1 MAQARATVDREKHYG
16 VTMNAMPRAAR
27 LLPLA
32 AALAAAGI
40 VQATPLSAPM
50 PAAWKPGDGR
60 GVAAL
65 FAALEARAIARAPV
79 PGHVAA
85 TLIVTSCADDGSSG
99 TLRSVVTTAGEGDT
113 VDASALTCGA
123 IALTRGAVPVY
134 PDDLTIVGPG
144 AKALAVDG
152 AGADRVFV
160 HYGYG
165 TLGLRDITVRNG
177 SAVVAGYRVTGGA
190 CVISNGYV
198 RLDHGTVS
206 GCLAAGEG
214 AYGGGITARGVSL
227 YTSTLSGN
235 TALGSQANTFTAAYG
250 GGAMAYRGQAFLF
263 DSTIAGNSATH
274 AATDTHGSYC
284 TGGGIF
290 SDLGGYAYRSTLSG
304 NYSFG
309 TGGGL
314 ATHAG
319 FGISDSTIAGNAAR
333 YKTGGGVFAR
343 VFDSMLVDNS
353 TIAGNTAGI
362 SGAGLYF
369 AGVANALTLQSSIVA
384 NNTVAGANADIATM
398 GAFTIGGSNNL
409 VTASASNVTLPVGTL
424 RSDPR
429 LWPLA
434 DNGGPTP
441 TMALMIGSPALDAG
455 SNPLNLASDQRGP
468 GFARVRGAA
477 ADIGAFEGVVAPAVV
492 TTVPALSGW
501 LATLLAAFAGVGGWH
516 TLRRR
521 MASAIFVN

>member
-1 MAQARATVDREKHYG
+1 
-16 VTMNAMPRAAR
+16 MNAMPRAAR

-40 VQATPLSAPM
+40 AQATPLSAPM

-65 FAALEARAIARAPV
+65 FAALQARSIARSSI

-123 IALTRGAVPVY
+123 IALTGGAIPVY
-134 PDDLTIVGPG
+134 ADDLTIVGPG
-144 AKALAVDG
+144 AMALAVDG

-177 SAVVAGYRVTGGA
+177 SAVVTGYRVTGGA

-235 TALGSQANTFTAAYG
+235 TALGSHPYTFTAAYG
-250 GGAMAYRGQAFLF
+250 GGAMAYRG
-263 DSTIAGNSATH
+263 SA
-274 AATDTHGSYC
+274 Y
-284 TGGGIF
+284 I
-290 SDLGGYAYRSTLSG
+290 YRSTI
-304 NYSFG
+304 
-309 TGGGL
+309 TG
-314 ATHAG
+314 
-319 FGISDSTIAGNAAR
+319 
-333 YKTGGGVFAR
+333 
-343 VFDSMLVDNS
+343 
-353 TIAGNTAGI
+353 
-362 SGAGLYF
+362 
-369 AGVANALTLQSSIVA
+369 
-384 NNTVAGANADIATM
+384 
-398 GAFTIGGSNNL
+398 
-409 VTASASNVTLPVGTL
+409 
-424 RSDPR
+424 
-429 LWPLA
+429 
-434 DNGGPTP
+434 
-441 TMALMIGSPALDAG
+441 
-455 SNPLNLASDQRGP
+455 
-468 GFARVRGAA
+468 
-477 ADIGAFEGVVAPAVV
+477 
-492 TTVPALSGW
+492 
-501 LATLLAAFAGVGGWH
+501 
-516 TLRRR
+516 
-521 MASAIFVN
+521 

>member
-1 MAQARATVDREKHYG
+1 
-16 VTMNAMPRAAR
+16 MNAMPRAAR

-40 VQATPLSAPM
+40 AQATPLSAPM

-65 FAALEARAIARAPV
+65 FAALQARSIARSSI

-123 IALTRGAVPVY
+123 IALTGGAIPVY
-134 PDDLTIVGPG
+134 ADDLTIVGPG
-144 AKALAVDG
+144 AMALAVDG

-177 SAVVAGYRVTGGA
+177 SAVVTGYRVTGGA

-235 TALGSQANTFTAAYG
+235 TALGSHPYTFTAAYG
-250 GGAMAYRGQAFLF
+250 GGAMAYRGSAYIYR
-263 DSTIAGNSATH
+263 STITGNRATH
-274 AATDTHGSYC
+274 ALSDTHGSYC

-290 SDLGGYAYRSTLSG
+290 SDLGGHAYRSTLSG

-309 TGGGL
+309 SGGGL

-319 FGISDSTIAGNAAR
+319 FGISDSTIAGNSAR

-343 VFDSMLVDNS
+343 VFDSMLVNNS

-369 AGVANALTLQSSIVA
+369 SGVANALTLQSSIVA
-384 NNTVAGANADIATM
+384 NNSVAGANADIATM
-398 GAFTIGGSNNL
+398 GAFTIAGSNNL

-424 RSDPR
+424 GSDP
-429 LWPLA
+429 LLAPLA
-434 DNGGPTP
+434 NNGGPTQ
-441 TMALMIGSPALDAG
+441 TMGLLAGSPALDAG
-455 SNPLNLASDQRGP
+455 SNPRNLASDQRGA
-468 GFARVRGAA
+468 GFPRVLGAA
-477 ADIGAFEGVVAPAVV
+477 ADIGAFEGVLAPVPA
-492 TTVPALSGW
+492 TPAPALSGW
-501 LATLLAAFAGVGGWH
+501 LAALLAAFFGAGGWH

-521 MASAIFVN
+521 KASAIFVN

>member
-1 MAQARATVDREKHYG
+1 
-16 VTMNAMPRAAR
+16 MNAMPRTAR

-40 VQATPLSAPM
+40 AQATPLSAPM

-65 FAALEARAIARAPV
+65 FAALQARSAARAPIS
-79 PGHVAA
+79 GHLAA
-85 TLIVTSCADDGSSG
+85 TLIVTSCADDGSGG
-99 TLRSVVTTAGEGDT
+99 TLRSVVSTAGEGDT

-123 IALTRGAVPVY
+123 IALTGGAIPVY
-134 PDDLTIVGPG
+134 PDDLTLVGPG

-165 TLGLRDITVRNG
+165 TLGLQDITLRNG

-198 RLDHGTVS
+198 RLDHSTVS

-214 AYGGGITARGVSL
+214 AYGGAITARGVRL

-235 TALGSQANTFTAAYG
+235 TALGSHPNAFTAAYG
-250 GGAMAYRGQAFLF
+250 GGAMAYRGEVFLYA
-263 DSTIAGNSATH
+263 STVNGNSATH

-319 FGISDSTIAGNAAR
+319 FGISDSTIAGNTAR

-343 VFDSMLVDNS
+343 VFDSMRINNS

-362 SGAGLYF
+362 SGAGIYF
-369 AGVANALTLQSSIVA
+369 MGVANSLALQSSIVA
-384 NNTVAGANADIATM
+384 NDTVAGANADIATM
-398 GAFTIGGSNNL
+398 GAFTVAGSNNL
-409 VTASASNVTLPVGTL
+409 VTAGAGNVILPGDTL

-434 DNGGPTP
+434 NNGGPTQ
-441 TMALMIGSPALDAG
+441 TMGLLAGSPALGAG
-455 SNPLNLASDQRGP
+455 SNPNHYSNDQRGP
-468 GFARVRGAA
+468 GFPRTTGGLT
-477 ADIGAFEGVVAPAVV
+477 DIGAFQGAVAPVPA
-492 TTVPALSGW
+492 TPVPALSGM
-501 LATLLAAFAGVGGWH
+501 LAALLAAFVGASAWRV
-516 TLRRR
+516 LRRR
-521 MASAIFVN
+521 MASGIFVN